1 VAAQARPAAL
11 GAGVSGAGRMGG
23 GVAAPAA
30 RRAADARGRALEAVD
45 VAARYA
51 ATYGNGPAA
60 LDGVTLRV
68 EPGAVVG
75 LIGPNGA
82 GKSTLLRLFTRQLAP
97 ASGRVLLDGREL
109 ERFGRFELARR
120 VALVSQE
127 PEVPVGFTVAETV
140 AMGRAP
146 HVGLLGAP
154 GPEDERV
161 VAAALA
167 ATGMLPLAGRR
178 VETLSGGER
187 QRAVFARALAQ
198 EPAYLLLDEP
208 TNHLDLRYQVELLA
222 YARAQAAAGVGVLAV
237 LHDLNLAA
245 RACDRL
251 VLLSAGRVAA
261 AGPPPE
267 VLRPELLAATYRAA
281 VDVLTSADGPVIVPR
296 F

>member
-1 VAAQARPAAL
+1 M
-11 GAGVSGAGRMGG
+11 SGAGREER

-68 EPGAVVG
+68 EPGEVVG

>member
-1 VAAQARPAAL
+1 M
-11 GAGVSGAGRMGG
+11 SGAGREER

-68 EPGAVVG
+68 EPGEVVG

-261 AGPPPE
+261 AGPPAE

>member
-1 VAAQARPAAL
+1 M
-11 GAGVSGAGRMGG
+11 SGAGREER

-68 EPGAVVG
+68 EPGEVVG

-82 GKSTLLRLFTRQLAP
+82 GKSTLLCLFTRQLAP

>member
-1 VAAQARPAAL
+1 
-11 GAGVSGAGRMGG
+11 VSGAGREER

-68 EPGAVVG
+68 EPGEVVG

>member
-1 VAAQARPAAL
+1 
-11 GAGVSGAGRMGG
+11 MGG